1 MSACGGQPSMHSRRR
16 RRNNEDG
23 YVMVSAIMVL
33 MLLTLVGF
41 TAMDTSTTE
50 SSIST
55 NVLLYE
61 RAFYT
66 SEAGMQHVRELL
78 SVPFIEN
85 NATQLAN
92 NLPGSWTF
100 ALDGSMVGRD
110 AATDINFDGGVL
122 WIDSQLG
129 GVPYQVTIWDNDDG
143 DGRPDEDAD
152 GLIFARST
160 AADPRGTVCSIETLL
175 EGDTTGQSVSGYKAQ
190 AGAGAGKN
198 YRNDDLEA
206 IDFTDPSFGNQL

>member
-1 MSACGGQPSMHSRRR
+1 MNPKCDRLK
-16 RRNNEDG
+16 NEDG
-23 YVMVSAIMVL
+23 YIMVSAIMVL
-33 MLLTLVGF
+33 VLLTLVGVS
-41 TAMDTSTTE
+41 AVDTSTTE
-50 SSIST
+50 TSIST

-66 SEAGMQHVRELL
+66 AEAGMQHVRELL
-78 SVPFIEN
+78 SVPFIDN

-100 ALDGSMVGRD
+100 ALDGNMAGRD
-110 AATDINFDGGVL
+110 AATDINFAGGVL

-129 GVPYQVTIWDNDDG
+129 GVPYRVTIWNNDDG
-143 DGRPDEDAD
+143 GGATVDTDGMV
-152 GLIFARST
+152 FARST
-160 AADPRGTVCSIETLL
+160 ATDPRGTVCSIETLL

-206 IDFTDPSFGNQL
+206 IDSTDSNFGNQL